1 MSMPPSRVNSRS
13 ALPKMYFHPA
23 AGIGPALSMRSS
35 IASFASGS
43 AVMLL
48 STVGAFLMDVIHLE
62 PNHLTDRMP
71 HFGVFGA
78 QGWAISPRLRVV
90 WVLRWHDRW

>member
-23 AGIGPALSMRSS
+23 AGMGPALSMRSS

-48 STVGAFLMDVIHLE
+48 STLLAFLMDAIDLE
-62 PNHLTDRMP
+62 PSHLTGLMP
-71 HFGVFGA
+71 HSRFFGVSCGCSRRACACCGF
-78 QGWAISPRLRVV
+78 
-90 WVLRWHDRW
+90 